1 MSTWV
6 LTVVGAAE
14 EDDVLIGTA
23 ADRADAARGAV
34 DALASALVRHAE
46 LGQRRY
52 TVSIDDGLLAILVTG
67 RDHHGSSPGCLDA
80 LIATIR
86 HSAPTS

>member
-6 LTVVGAAE
+6 LNIVGAAE
-14 EDDVLIGTA
+14 ENDAVTGTA
-23 ADRADAARGAV
+23 TDRAAAASDAV

-52 TVSIDDGLLAILVTG
+52 TVSIDDSLLAILVTG
-67 RDHHGSSPGCLDA
+67 RDHHGSSPRSLDV
-80 LIATIR
+80 LTATIR
-86 HSAPTS
+86 DSAPTS